1 MKEEEERER
10 GKEGGREGGREGDEG
25 EKERGRQRERDL
37 TVSICPNCDARS
49 SGVSP
54 LIFFIIGF
62 ACL

>member
-10 GKEGGREGGREGDEG
+10 GKEGGREM
-25 EKERGRQRERDL
+25 KERKREVGKERDL

>member
-1 MKEEEERER
+1 MKERKKEV
-10 GKEGGREGGREGDEG
+10 GKE
-25 EKERGRQRERDL
+25 RERDL

-54 LIFFIIGF
+54 LMFFIIGF